1 MGAGGVA
8 EDWGAD
14 ACGFA
19 DPQPL
24 AAIVTAMIIPARIG
38 PRIRVMAAV
47 TRAGGRIG
55 RRPARIAANA
65 GLCDRRAPD
74 RHGK

>member
-1 MGAGGVA
+1 VGADVGA

-14 ACGFA
+14 ACGLA

-24 AAIVTAMIIPARIG
+24 AATVTTMIIPARID
-38 PRIRVMAAV
+38 PRIRVMA
-47 TRAGGRIG
+47 
-55 RRPARIAANA
+55 
-65 GLCDRRAPD
+65 GLCDRRPPD